1 MGTYFNAHA
10 IIEKNFKI
18 TCKILY
24 RKAVNIGEREVNFI
38 MEDKKIIKLLFAR
51 AENAITELA
60 AKFGRQLQRIA
71 VNILGNSQDAEECT
85 NDTYLALWN
94 AIPPVSPDPLAP
106 YVYRTGRNTALK
118 RLHRDTAKKRD
129 SRYDV
134 SLEELN
140 ECLPGETT
148 EQTVDARELGRI
160 LDRFLDTKSKES
172 RYIFVRRYWF
182 GDSVTDIAK
191 DMKLKENAVYVRLS
205 RIRSS
210 LKEYLKKEGYHY
222 EA

>member
-1 MGTYFNAHA
+1 
-10 IIEKNFKI
+10 
-18 TCKILY
+18 
-24 RKAVNIGEREVNFI
+24 
-38 MEDKKIIKLLFAR
+38 MEDKKIVQLLFAR
-51 AENAITELA
+51 AENAISELGTR
-60 AKFGRQLQRIA
+60 FGKQLYRIA
-71 VNILGNSQDAEECT
+71 YNILGNKMDAEECT

-140 ECLPGETT
+140 ECLPGEDL
-148 EQTVDARELGRI
+148 EQKIDARELGRTME
-160 LDRFLDTKSKES
+160 RFLESKSREN
-172 RYIFVRRYWF
+172 RYIFIRRYWY
-182 GDSVTDIAK
+182 GDSVGEIARAL
-191 DMKLKENAVYVRLS
+191 KLKENAVSVRLN
-205 RIRSS
+205 RIRSN
-210 LKEYLKKEGYHY
+210 LKEFLEKEGYRY

>member
-1 MGTYFNAHA
+1 
-10 IIEKNFKI
+10 
-18 TCKILY
+18 
-24 RKAVNIGEREVNFI
+24 
-38 MEDKKIIKLLFAR
+38 MEDRKIVMLLFAR
-51 AENAITELA
+51 AENAISELA
-60 AKFGRQLQRIA
+60 ARFGKQLHRIA
-71 VNILGNSQDAEECT
+71 YNILENPLDAEECT

-140 ECLPGETT
+140 DCLPVGDM
-148 EQTVDARELGRI
+148 EQMIDARELGRTM
-160 LDRFLDTKSKES
+160 DRFLDAKSKES
-172 RYIFVRRYWF
+172 RYIFLRRYWF
-182 GDSVTDIAK
+182 GDSVAEIAK
-191 DMKLKENAVYVRLS
+191 ELHMQENAVYVRLN
-205 RIRSS
+205 RMRNS
-210 LKEYLKKEGYHY
+210 LKDYLKKEGYHY

>member
-1 MGTYFNAHA
+1 
-10 IIEKNFKI
+10 
-18 TCKILY
+18 
-24 RKAVNIGEREVNFI
+24 
-38 MEDKKIIKLLFAR
+38 MEDKKIVKLLFAR
-51 AENAITELA
+51 AENAISELSRR
-60 AKFGRQLQRIA
+60 FGKQLYRIA
-71 VNILGNSQDAEECT
+71 YNILENQMDAEECT

-140 ECLPGETT
+140 GCLPGADM
-148 EQTVDARELGRI
+148 EQIIDAKELGQAM
-160 LDRFLDTKSKES
+160 DKFLTSRSKET
-172 RYIFVRRYWF
+172 RYIFIRRYWF
-182 GDSVTDIAK
+182 GDSVGEIAK
-191 DMKLKENAVYVRLS
+191 ELKMKENAVYVRLN
-205 RIRSS
+205 RIRNS
-210 LKEYLKKEGYHY
+210 LKDYLMKEGYHY

>member
-1 MGTYFNAHA
+1 
-10 IIEKNFKI
+10 
-18 TCKILY
+18 
-24 RKAVNIGEREVNFI
+24 
-38 MEDKKIIKLLFAR
+38 MEDKKIVQLLFAR
-51 AENAITELA
+51 AENAISELSTR
-60 AKFGRQLQRIA
+60 FGKQLHRIA
-71 VNILGNSQDAEECT
+71 YNILENQLDAEECT

-140 ECLPGETT
+140 GCSPGEDV
-148 EQTVDARELGRI
+148 EQIIDARELGRTM
-160 LDRFLDTKSKES
+160 DRFLESKSRES
-172 RYIFVRRYWF
+172 RYIFIRRYWF
-182 GDSVTDIAK
+182 GDPVGEIAK
-191 DMKLKENAVYVRLS
+191 ELKMNENAVSVRLN
-205 RIRSS
+205 RIRNSM
-210 LKEYLKKEGYHY
+210 KDYLMKEGYRY

>member
-1 MGTYFNAHA
+1 
-10 IIEKNFKI
+10 
-18 TCKILY
+18 
-24 RKAVNIGEREVNFI
+24 
-38 MEDKKIIKLLFAR
+38 MEDKKIIQLLFAR
-51 AENAITELA
+51 AENAINGLA
-60 AKFGRQLQRIA
+60 ARFGRQLQRIA
-71 VNILGNSQDAEECT
+71 YNILQNPLDAEECT

-94 AIPPVSPDPLAP
+94 SIPPVSPNPLAP

-118 RLHRDTAKKRD
+118 RLRRDTAKKRD

-140 ECLPGETT
+140 ECLPGETM
-148 EQTVDARELGRI
+148 EQTIDVRELGRAM
-160 LDRFLDTKSKES
+160 DRFLDTKSKEN

-191 DMKLKENAVYVRLS
+191 ELKLKENAVYVRLN

-210 LKEYLKKEGYHY
+210 LNRRPPLEPPV
-222 EA
+222 